1 MSTPLR
7 LLTRTALLASL
18 CCASAV
24 WSQPRTPVAAHEQ
37 QLQAIR
43 QALLE
48 ATLETPTQVISS
60 AWVDSQGALHESHE
74 FHSQAEVRGVRVL
87 SYLNDGEEPKARV
100 SAEVLPWNWRQ
111 RPSAQ
116 NDCPA
121 PPRTW
126 RLPMAVVSRL
136 DGVFSGQQKATAQ
149 ALLSSAQ
156 NGWRSLLSQAD
167 RWTPAPWHVPASS
180 TYFRALQGLPD
191 EDAGGWITLI
201 SLRPTPG
208 ERHPWYDP
216 ITPWDTAAVWR
227 WTLDLQV
234 GQRASAR
241 SEFKP
246 VSQHT
251 FELSVDP
258 QAVARHPSLGQQAV
272 LLPLLQGLVQAVQQ
286 LQSQTRC
293 EPMQFLVQ
301 RQESHPVLRL
311 QAGQDSGLRPGDRVL
326 LMQPGWVPGRLLD
339 PRSAEHLALAEVVQ
353 TGQRHTE
360 IRQLAGPP
368 LARQGEW
375 VALPL

>member
-167 RWTPAPWHVPASS
+167 RWTPAP
-180 TYFRALQGLPD
+180 
-191 EDAGGWITLI
+191 
-201 SLRPTPG
+201 
-208 ERHPWYDP
+208 
-216 ITPWDTAAVWR
+216 
-227 WTLDLQV
+227 
-234 GQRASAR
+234 
-241 SEFKP
+241 
-246 VSQHT
+246 
-251 FELSVDP
+251 
-258 QAVARHPSLGQQAV
+258 
-272 LLPLLQGLVQAVQQ
+272 
-286 LQSQTRC
+286 
-293 EPMQFLVQ
+293 
-301 RQESHPVLRL
+301 
-311 QAGQDSGLRPGDRVL
+311 
-326 LMQPGWVPGRLLD
+326 
-339 PRSAEHLALAEVVQ
+339 
-353 TGQRHTE
+353 
-360 IRQLAGPP
+360 
-368 LARQGEW
+368 
-375 VALPL
+375 